1 MNASAAR
8 SSGLRR
14 AGFTLIEL
22 LVVIAIIAILAA
34 LLLPALAKA
43 KSKALRIGCLN
54 NEKQMGLGSQMYADE
69 DDKGALT
76 GTANWFDDDLNWLY
90 PRYISNLRSFICPAT
105 RHTVTNTPQP
115 LARNGWKPSPDQTG
129 LTYEQRMHDNS
140 TFIPDLQRMA
150 ANNPYNTYNPGT
162 KSGPGHSY
170 EISGFMN
177 ASIRKTQSSM
187 AAYVYHN
194 DLSYNIKGAT
204 MEFKLKGTTGS
215 PSKIWIIHDGDDAV
229 SFPPGKSSNNDYP
242 DSVDNH
248 GAEGANV
255 IYCDGHAEWVRQR
268 AFPENFAYG
277 TEIENWGVGNY

>member
-1 MNASAAR
+1 MNSTAAHR
-8 SSGLRR
+8 SWLAR

-43 KSKALRIGCLN
+43 KTRALRISCLN

-76 GTANWFDDDLNWLY
+76 GTRNYADDDLNWLY
-90 PRYISNLRSFICPAT
+90 PRYVPNLKSFICPAT
-105 RHTVTNTPQP
+105 HHSVSNNPQP
-115 LARNGWKPSPDQTG
+115 LTRNGWNPNPDQTG
-129 LTYEQRMHDNS
+129 LTYEQRLHEGT

-150 ANNPYNTYNPGT
+150 EDNPYNNYDVPNR
-162 KSGPGHSY
+162 KGPGHSY

-187 AAYVYHN
+187 AAYIYHN
-194 DLSYNIKGAT
+194 DLSYNIKGRT
-204 MEFKLKGTTGS
+204 MTFKLKGTTGS

-229 SFPPGKSSNNDYP
+229 AYPAGNTSNNDYP
-242 DSVDNH
+242 DFIDNH

-255 IYCDGHAEWVRQR
+255 IYCDGHAEWVRQA

-277 TEIENWGVGNY
+277 TEIQNWGVANY